1 MNQQDEAAHGAVS
14 TADGIARCPQLA
26 KCLDYMTDLGAGRD
40 ESRRK
45 AQLLES

>member
-14 TADGIARCPQLA
+14 NARCPQLA
-26 KCLDYMTDLGAGRD
+26 NCLDYMTDLGGGRD
-40 ESRRK
+40 ESRQK